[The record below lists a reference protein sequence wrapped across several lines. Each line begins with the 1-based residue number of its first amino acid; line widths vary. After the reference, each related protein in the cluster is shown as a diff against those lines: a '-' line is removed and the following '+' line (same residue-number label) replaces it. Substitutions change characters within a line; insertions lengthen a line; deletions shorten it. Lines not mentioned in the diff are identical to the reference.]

1 MNARNVKLIYIHYQ
15 FCEMYEKYH
24 DSTIRKWI
32 IRNFNFRENIYNDQR
47 NVDRLIFISGEYSY
61 EVEI

>member
-1 MNARNVKLIYIHYQ
+1 
-15 FCEMYEKYH
+15 MYEKYH